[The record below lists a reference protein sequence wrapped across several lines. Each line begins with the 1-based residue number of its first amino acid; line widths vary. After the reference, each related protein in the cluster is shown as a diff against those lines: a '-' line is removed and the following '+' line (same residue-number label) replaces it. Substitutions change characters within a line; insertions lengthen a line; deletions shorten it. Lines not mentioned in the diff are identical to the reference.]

1 MKALMI
7 LKLRGLSFESS
18 AQMILTDVRMMGMA
32 LAAERLVLPIMEVSG
47 GIWILKNVE

>member
-18 AQMILTDVRMMGMA
+18 AKMMILTDARIMGMA
-32 LAAERLVLPIMEVSG
+32 LSAERLVL
-47 GIWILKNVE
+47 